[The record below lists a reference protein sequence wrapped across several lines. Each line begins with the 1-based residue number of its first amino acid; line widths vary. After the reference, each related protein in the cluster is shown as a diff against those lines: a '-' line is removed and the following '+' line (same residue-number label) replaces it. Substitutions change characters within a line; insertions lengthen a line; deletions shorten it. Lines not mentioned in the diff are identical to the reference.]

1 MTEKAHKNIKFLDL
15 GFRCRCETPA
25 VWPCFH
31 QHNEVELMFIKDG
44 YVTYRFG
51 GGVRKLSAG
60 ETVCFW
66 SSVPHQII
74 EVRKSSFIE
83 WLTIPFG
90 QFIQWRLPEQLSARI
105 IQGEMIV
112 VSDFRMEAQSPYGQW
127 EKDLSL
133 DSEANRR
140 IVALEA
146 EARLR
151 RLALNLKTRNLKAVS
166 GKRVLPFSSG
176 SLGKI
181 EQMNLYIAGNY
192 QKKLS
197 VAKIAGT
204 VDLHPNYAVT
214 LFRSH
219 CGIGIV
225 DFISRLRI
233 AHAQRLLS
241 TTNMKMLDIAFDSG
255 FSSVS
260 SFYEVF
266 KRLCKRTP
274 SQYRSLNS
282 LHKL

>member
-1 MTEKAHKNIKFLDL
+1 MLIK
-15 GFRCRCETPA
+15 T
-25 VWPCFH
+25 
-31 QHNEVELMFIKDG
+31 G
-44 YVTYRFG
+44 YITYRFG
-51 GGVRKLSAG
+51 GSVRKLSAG

-74 EVRKSSFIE
+74 DTGKDSFCE
-83 WLTIPFG
+83 WLTIPLG
-90 QFIQWRLPEQLSARI
+90 LFIQWQLPEYFSSKI
-105 IQGEMIV
+105 IQGEMIIAT
-112 VSDFRMEAQSPYGQW
+112 DYTLPDQALFKRW
-127 EKDLSL
+127 ERDLSL
-133 DSEANRR
+133 NSEAARR

-151 RLALNLKTRNLKAVS
+151 RLALSIEGKNLTPAS

-197 VAKIAGT
+197 VAEIAEK
-204 VDLHPNYAVT
+204 VNLHPNYVVT

-233 AHAQRLLS
+233 SHAQRLLS
-241 TTNMKMLDIAFDSG
+241 TTDMKMLDIAFDSG
-255 FSSVS
+255 FSSIS

-266 KRLCKRTP
+266 KRVCKTTP
-274 SQYRSLNS
+274 SQYRTGNS

>member
-1 MTEKAHKNIKFLDL
+1 MTNKLYKNIQFLDL
-15 GFRCRCETPA
+15 GFCCRCESLA
-25 VWPCFH
+25 IWPCFH
-31 QHNEVELMFIKDG
+31 QHNEVELMFIKAG

-51 GGVRKLSAG
+51 GSVRKLTAG

-66 SSVPHQII
+66 SSVPHQI
-74 EVRKSSFIE
+74 VDAGKDSFFE
-83 WLTIPFG
+83 WLTIPLG
-90 QFIQWRLPEQLSARI
+90 LFIQWQLPEYFSSKV
-105 IQGEMIV
+105 IQGEMIGV
-112 VSDFRMEAQSPYGQW
+112 AGDSLPESSPFAQW

-133 DSEANRR
+133 NSEAARR

-146 EARLR
+146 EARFR
-151 RLALNLKTRNLKAVS
+151 RLALSIEAKNLKSAS
-166 GKRVLPFSSG
+166 GKRVLPFSAG

-197 VAKIAGT
+197 VAEIAEK
-204 VDLHPNYAVT
+204 VKLHPNYTVT

-233 AHAQRLLS
+233 SHAQRLLS
-241 TTNMKMLDIAFDSG
+241 TTDLKMLDIAFDSG
-255 FSSVS
+255 FSSIS

-266 KRLCKRTP
+266 KRVCKKTP
-274 SQYRSLNS
+274 SQYRADNS

>member
-1 MTEKAHKNIKFLDL
+1 
-15 GFRCRCETPA
+15 
-25 VWPCFH
+25 
-31 QHNEVELMFIKDG
+31 MFIRAG

-74 EVRKSSFIE
+74 AVGKSSFIE
-83 WLTIPFG
+83 WLTIPLG
-90 QFIQWRLPEQLSARI
+90 LFIQWQLPEYFSAKV

-112 VSDFRMEAQSPYGQW
+112 AQNSSLAEMSPFSRW

-133 DSEANRR
+133 NSEAARR

-151 RLALNLKTRNLKAVS
+151 RLALGLELKKSKEAS

-181 EQMNLYIAGNY
+181 EQMNLFIAGNY
-192 QKKLS
+192 QRKIN
-197 VAKIAGT
+197 VARIAKVVG
-204 VDLHPNYAVT
+204 LHPNYALT

-219 CGIGIV
+219 CGIGII

-233 AHAQRLLS
+233 SHAQRLLS

-266 KRLCKRTP
+266 KRVCKKTP
-274 SQYRSLNS
+274 SQYRVSNCIHIL
-282 LHKL
+282 